1 MSRTTVT
8 KENDLLDYGLAT
20 DILSL
25 FGIHGYLDGDSEL
38 TVEDA
43 TDPATRQPAVHID
56 YHISGYVL
64 PEQGERFKRRN
75 SLA

>member
-43 TDPATRQPAVHID
+43 TDPWASPQNNN
-56 YHISGYVL
+56 S
-64 PEQGERFKRRN
+64 EFGEPDF
-75 SLA
+75 

>member
-1 MSRTTVT
+1 MSRTTAT
-8 KENDLLDYGLAT
+8 AERDLWDYGLVA
-20 DILSL
+20 DIVSLLSMY
-25 FGIHGYLDGDSEL
+25 GNSDGDNEL

-64 PEQGERFKRRN
+64 PEQGARFKRRN
-75 SLA
+75 SIA